1 MVLACT
7 GTQPEHAVNY
17 QLVLQNQD
25 DTDKSVA
32 KVTDALGCSSHA
44 KPFNNACHG
53 ACRVCSNHAETIGPA
68 PFYVVVRDPI

>member
-32 KVTDALGCSSHA
+32 KGD
-44 KPFNNACHG
+44 
-53 ACRVCSNHAETIGPA
+53 
-68 PFYVVVRDPI
+68 